1 LPDAP
6 TDKKSLAEHKMTE
19 KKTPNHI
26 DGTVRTVRGEI
37 QILFQKTQSDEL
49 DQRRIGQ
56 KYTLIF

>member
-6 TDKKSLAEHKMTE
+6 TDKKSRVGHKMTE

-26 DGTVRTVRGEI
+26 DGTVRAVRGEI

-49 DQRRIGQ
+49 GQKRIGQ